1 MDYNEAR
8 SRIID
13 AWGAL
18 GTSWGISRTM
28 AQIHALLML
37 SPEAMT
43 TDDIIEELQISRGN
57 VSMSLR
63 SLIDWG
69 IIRKVYKPGQ
79 RKELYASEKDVWEL
93 ATQVAKER
101 RRRELEPIIKV
112 LEDVQNIE
120 DKTAMPTQL
129 KEMNKMTK
137 HLLKFAKQSDNLLSL
152 FIRSEENWFFS
163 KVLKLLK

>member
-1 MDYNEAR
+1 MNYNEAR

-69 IIRKVYKPGQ
+69 IIRKIYKPGQ
-79 RKELYASEKDVWEL
+79 RKELYESEKDVWEL

-101 RRRELEPIIKV
+101 RRRELAPLLKV
-112 LEDVQNIE
+112 LEDVQDIDDNTVMQS
-120 DKTAMPTQL
+120 KV

-137 HLLKFAKQSDNLLSL
+137 QLFKFAKQSDKLLSL
-152 FIRSEENWFFS
+152 FIKSEENWFFG

>member
-1 MDYNEAR
+1 MDYKEGRA
-8 SRIID
+8 RIID
-13 AWGAL
+13 AWGQL
-18 GTSWGISRTM
+18 GTNWGISRTM

-37 SPEAMT
+37 APEPMT

-69 IIRKVYKPGQ
+69 IVRKVYKPGQ
-79 RKELYASEKDVWEL
+79 RKELYESEKDVWEL

-101 RRRELEPIIKV
+101 RRRELDPIIRV
-112 LEDVQNIE
+112 LEDVQGIE
-120 DKTAMPTQL
+120 DNTVMKSKVT
-129 KEMNKMTK
+129 EMNKMTK
-137 HLLKFAKQSDNLLSL
+137 QLLKFSKQSDKVLSL
-152 FIRSEENWFFS
+152 FIKSEENWFFG

>member
-1 MDYNEAR
+1 MNYNESRA
-8 SRIID
+8 RIID

-37 SPEAMT
+37 SPEPMT
-43 TDDIIEELQISRGN
+43 TDDIITELQISRGN

-63 SLIDWG
+63 GLIDWG

-79 RKELYASEKDVWEL
+79 RKKFYEIEKDVYEL

-112 LEDVQNIE
+112 LEDVQAIK
-120 DKTAMPTQL
+120 DPTVS
-129 KEMNKMTK
+129 KSKVTEMNKMTK
-137 HLLKFAKQSDNLLSL
+137 HLLKFAKQSDGLLSL

>member
-1 MDYNEAR
+1 MNYNESRA
-8 SRIID
+8 RIID

-37 SPEAMT
+37 SPEPMT
-43 TDDIIEELQISRGN
+43 TDDIITELQISRGN

-63 SLIDWG
+63 GLIDWG

-79 RKELYASEKDVWEL
+79 RKELYESEKDVYEL

-101 RRRELEPIIKV
+101 RRRELEPIIRV
-112 LEDVQNIE
+112 LEDVQAIK
-120 DKTAMPTQL
+120 DPTVS
-129 KEMNKMTK
+129 KSKVTEMNKMTK
-137 HLLKFAKQSDNLLSL
+137 HLLKFAKQSDGLLSL

>member
-28 AQIHALLML
+28 AQIHALL
-37 SPEAMT
+37 
-43 TDDIIEELQISRGN
+43 
-57 VSMSLR
+57 
-63 SLIDWG
+63 
-69 IIRKVYKPGQ
+69 K
-79 RKELYASEKDVWEL
+79 
-93 ATQVAKER
+93 
-101 RRRELEPIIKV
+101 LEPIIKV

-120 DKTAMPTQL
+120 DKKAMPTKV

-137 HLLKFAKQSDNLLSL
+137 RLLKFAKQSDNLLAL
-152 FIRSEENWFFS
+152 FIKSEENWFFG